1 MGRLKNIPTLN
12 DIRLTKRMNDEFKY
26 DFTFYEKNNMM
37 ASRTTNT
44 LSYNILLICHS
55 IEKGMSI
62 ENPKFFGEEKIRRIM
77 ELTNMISD
85 KDVYAYNIGM
95 STIKEYIEFGKKH
108 KFLDN
113 PIYDELSEYIKG
125 KDFKKVPIGAH
136 IVDKKE
142 ILKNKND
149 FHSILKNR
157 HSVRKYDKKKIPD
170 KLIEEIIELASNSPS
185 ACNRQMIKAY
195 YVKSNEGKELIKKY
209 GQGFSTFNTDNA
221 NFFVITFDLGAHH
234 VIGERNQGYF
244 NAGLFSMNLVNIL
257 HSYEIGA
264 CFVQF
269 ANSSQDEEYIK
280 ENLGIPQS
288 ERIAVFISF
297 GYYEDKCTILYS
309 DRKPVK
315 DILKIV

>member
-1 MGRLKNIPTLN
+1 MSKLKNIPTLN

-55 IEKGMSI
+55 IEKGMSVA
-62 ENPKFFGEEKIRRIM
+62 EPKFFGEEKIRRIM

-85 KDVYAYNIGM
+85 KEVYAYNIGM

-142 ILKNKND
+142 ILIIGD
-149 FHSILKNR
+149 
-157 HSVRKYDKKKIPD
+157 SVTSD
-170 KLIEEIIELASNSPS
+170 
-185 ACNRQMIKAY
+185 M
-195 YVKSNEGKELIKKY
+195 
-209 GQGFSTFNTDNA
+209 
-221 NFFVITFDLGAHH
+221 
-234 VIGERNQGYF
+234 
-244 NAGLFSMNLVNIL
+244 M
-257 HSYEIGA
+257 
-264 CFVQF
+264 
-269 ANSSQDEEYIK
+269 
-280 ENLGIPQS
+280 LGINNGIDTCWFN
-288 ERIAVFISF
+288 EENKKTDANIT
-297 GYYEDKCTILYS
+297 YEVHNYD
-309 DRKPVK
+309 
-315 DILKIV
+315 DILRLLMDES